1 MFADSS
7 DESEGDDAPAAAPSA
22 PAEDNEKKRPL
33 EEEEAAAGAALPSA
47 LDALGASAPPEFLT
61 ATANVEAPPEV
72 APSAPA
78 TQRVGVDADAK
89 LEADRR
95 EHALH
100 EKLKADTQR
109 RLKKRRKEE
118 REERKA
124 QPAYE
129 RQSMHGQ
136 KIAISVGPCSLPENM
151 RTTYSSIP
159 RADTKWK

>member
-1 MFADSS
+1 MIARPKISRNERKTTEIGAFEVGNFAPFCCP
-7 DESEGDDAPAAAPSA
+7 G
-22 PAEDNEKKRPL
+22 
-33 EEEEAAAGAALPSA
+33 
-47 LDALGASAPPEFLT
+47 
-61 ATANVEAPPEV
+61 
-72 APSAPA
+72 
-78 TQRVGVDADAK
+78 
-89 LEADRR
+89 

>member
-1 MFADSS
+1 MPGCSLPRLEAR
-7 DESEGDDAPAAAPSA
+7 AAP
-22 PAEDNEKKRPL
+22 PL
-33 EEEEAAAGAALPSA
+33 
-47 LDALGASAPPEFLT
+47 
-61 ATANVEAPPEV
+61 
-72 APSAPA
+72 
-78 TQRVGVDADAK
+78 
-89 LEADRR
+89 
-95 EHALH
+95 
-100 EKLKADTQR
+100 ADTQR
-109 RLKKRRKEE
+109 RLKKRREEE

>member
-1 MFADSS
+1 MRS
-7 DESEGDDAPAAAPSA
+7 
-22 PAEDNEKKRPL
+22 
-33 EEEEAAAGAALPSA
+33 
-47 LDALGASAPPEFLT
+47 
-61 ATANVEAPPEV
+61 
-72 APSAPA
+72 
-78 TQRVGVDADAK
+78 Q
-89 LEADRR
+89 R